1 MNESDT
7 RLKLID
13 PKLKAAGWGVVPESD
28 IATEQR
34 AYQITDGRIT
44 TLGRKAPKKIDYL
57 LLYKGQK
64 MAIVEAKK
72 DELDVS
78 AGVEQAKLYADM
90 MKMRYTYATNGIEI
104 YAIDMETGK
113 EGPVESFPTP
123 EELWQKLYG
132 IDNPWRD
139 KFMFEPFNISQGKKP
154 RYYQEIAVTKAL
166 EAIANEKKRML
177 LTLATGT
184 GKTFIASQVAW
195 KLRQTKWNKSG
206 GGKEPKILFL
216 TDRNTLADQAKRDF
230 SIFPDDAMSR
240 LAPKGLSQD
249 DGSKKIVVSRCIYF
263 TIFQTLMT
271 EDKEGPVYKKY
282 SPDFFDLI
290 IIDECHRGGANDE
303 SSWRDI
309 MEYFSPAF
317 QLGLTATPKKK
328 ENANTYRYFGEPLY
342 IYSLKQGIEDGFLT
356 PFRVKQCKTPIDTYS
371 YQNDD
376 DVVSGEIDKTKIYS
390 EEDFYHGNIMIKER
404 DEVRVLELLEQINPE
419 DKTIVFCATQQH
431 AMIVRD
437 MINRHSKKPNPFYC
451 VRVTADD
458 GKQGEQQLELFEEN
472 DRTIPTVLTTS
483 QKLSTGVDARN
494 VRNIVLM
501 RPVNDIIEFKQIIGR
516 GTRLYQDKYY
526 FTVFDFVGASKN
538 FEDPEWDGLPDFG
551 GDDDDPQPKPNSQK
565 VCPKCGKNPCVCIPE
580 PCPTCGMLPCI
591 CPGGNKP
598 ERLIVRLSPT
608 RVMSIRR
615 NATWSESVLF
625 DGKLISIDDF
635 LKILFKKLP
644 EIFGSANN
652 LQLQWSNPKTRQTLL
667 ETLEAER
674 ISLDL
679 LKDVQKRMA
688 KEDCDLLDVLE
699 FIAYEID
706 PMQRIQRVNQRSA
719 QILQLIPENLQEF
732 FGFVLGQYVTH
743 GMEQLSSE
751 NLAKLLKLKYKDTP
765 SYTMKERLK
774 VDARTLRLKY
784 EDLQRA
790 LYMPLGNS
798 GNVTMNVDKMIISGD
813 NTQVYPNATKIINQR

>member
-44 TLGRKAPKKIDYL
+44 TLGRKKPKKIDYL
-57 LLYKGQK
+57 LLYRGQK

-90 MKMRYTYATNGIEI
+90 MKMRYTYSTNGNEI

-184 GKTFIASQVAW
+184 GKTFIASQIAW

-216 TDRNTLADQAKRDF
+216 TDRNTLADQALNDF
-230 SIFPDDAMSR
+230 SIFPQDAMTR
-240 LAPKGLSQD
+240 LNPKEIRQD
-249 DGSKKIVVSRCIYF
+249 DGTRHINTSRCIYF

-271 EDKEGPVYKKY
+271 EDNGEPVYKKL

-309 MEYFSPAF
+309 MEYFSPAY
-317 QLGLTATPKKK
+317 QLGLTATPKKQ

-356 PFRVKQCKTPIDTYS
+356 PYRVKQCKTPIDVYS
-371 YQNDD
+371 YEGDD
-376 DVVSGEIDKTKIYS
+376 DVVSGEVDKTKIYT
-390 EEDFYHGNIMIKER
+390 ETDFYHGNIMIKER
-404 DEVRVLELLEQINPE
+404 DEVRVLELLEQIKPE

-451 VRVTADD
+451 VRVTAND
-458 GKQGEQQLELFEEN
+458 GDEGERQLKLFEEN
-472 DRTIPTVLTTS
+472 ERIIPTVLTTS

-501 RPVNDIIEFKQIIGR
+501 RPVNNIIEFKQIIGR
-516 GTRLYQDKYY
+516 GTRLFQDKYY
-526 FTVFDFVGASKN
+526 FTVYDFVGASKN
-538 FEDPEWDGLPDFG
+538 FEDPEWDGLPDWE
-551 GDDDDPQPKPNSQK
+551 PKPYSTEDDSGAGIVSDRGSEENSPSVEGSGEVVACP
-565 VCPKCGKNPCVCIPE
+565 VCGL
-580 PCPTCGMLPCI
+580 MPCI
-591 CPGGNKP
+591 CPGGQRRD
-598 ERLIVRLSPT
+598 RLVVRLSES

-615 NATWSESVLF
+615 NTSWSEFVMF
-625 DGKLISIDDF
+625 DGNLITIDDF

-644 EIFGSANN
+644 GIFGSVNN
-652 LQLQWSNPKTRQTLL
+652 LQLQWSTPKTRQLLL
-667 ETLEAER
+667 ERLEEEG
-674 ISLDL
+674 ISMEL

-706 PMQRIQRVNQRSA
+706 PMQRKERVDQRSA
-719 QILQLIPENLQEF
+719 QILQLIPEKGLQEF
-732 FGFVLGQYVTH
+732 FGFVLGQYVRH
-743 GMEQLSSE
+743 GMEQLSSD
-751 NLAKLLKLKYKDTP
+751 NLAKLLRLKYRDTP
-765 SYTMKERLK
+765 AYTMKERLK

-798 GNVTMNVDKMIISGD
+798 GNVMN
-813 NTQVYPNATKIINQR
+813 